1 MLTDAIIDRH
11 GENIPP
17 EELCRILNKVCIPMA
32 GQRITNLL
40 AFEKGTLFNF
50 EEIMIELKLCISLLF
65 TPFHQHLNK
74 LADKPEELAAI
85 WLSLLAVVSQ
95 LLGKEVEDD
104 GNDQKSIQSELII
117 TTKELASEHLRHSVI
132 VLITNKIIDGN
143 NTNCDS
149 RQDEISYLTWNAI
162 GNIPFCKEMVAEWKE
177 TAVANN
183 VDNIVTSFNN
193 VETGSDSV
201 TSTKDRVSA

>member
-1 MLTDAIIDRH
+1 M
-11 GENIPP
+11 G
-17 EELCRILNKVCIPMA
+17 RILNKVCIPMA

-95 LLGKEVEDD
+95 LLGKE
-104 GNDQKSIQSELII
+104 
-117 TTKELASEHLRHSVI
+117 
-132 VLITNKIIDGN
+132 
-143 NTNCDS
+143 
-149 RQDEISYLTWNAI
+149 
-162 GNIPFCKEMVAEWKE
+162 

-201 TSTKDRVSA
+201 TSTKDI